1 MIDTWQPIKEFPQDG
16 TRCLVCTNNGNLT
29 IASWGKVSHVP
40 IYGIID
46 ESYADP
52 NDLDVLEGAYKFMTL
67 DAVKWELSGLKTYL
81 KEKTMNNI
89 LKETE
94 LFQLTR
100 DNRNH
105 KIAKAIIINNLLLA
119 KTDDKLVGYAR
130 KLHNKYKNVLKLK
143 PFDYYLELEDDT
155 IINRIGN

>member
-1 MIDTWQPIKEFPQDG
+1 
-16 TRCLVCTNNGNLT
+16 
-29 IASWGKVSHVP
+29 
-40 IYGIID
+40 
-46 ESYADP
+46 
-52 NDLDVLEGAYKFMTL
+52 
-67 DAVKWELSGLKTYL
+67 
-81 KEKTMNNI
+81 MNNV